1 MAVSCTSLYQRFVIK
16 LGVQLPELSLPHS
29 SLFSKS
35 TACSSGAFFIQQAGE
50 AVMIIFSKG
59 FSISGNTFTRQ
70 QWCRW
75 ESRTDGRAYGKKPL

>member
-35 TACSSGAFFIQQAGE
+35 TACSSGAFFVQQAGGSCYDYFLQGLFYFRKHFYK
-50 AVMIIFSKG
+50 AVMVPVRK
-59 FSISGNTFTRQ
+59 Q
-70 QWCRW
+70 
-75 ESRTDGRAYGKKPL
+75 D